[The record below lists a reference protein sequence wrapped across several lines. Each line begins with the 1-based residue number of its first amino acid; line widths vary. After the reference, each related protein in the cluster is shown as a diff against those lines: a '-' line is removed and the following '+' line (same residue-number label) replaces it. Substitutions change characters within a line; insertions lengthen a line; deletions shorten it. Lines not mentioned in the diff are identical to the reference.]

1 MKRGLLH
8 PIDIWSSYNINLI
21 LKRGPFT
28 MNFIQE
34 TSSALRAILDNAQL
48 ARLVALPIDL
58 FPEPEPKAMLIA
70 GLALIC
76 VVILRGTSPRP

>member
-1 MKRGLLH
+1 
-8 PIDIWSSYNINLI
+8 
-21 LKRGPFT
+21 

-48 ARLVALPIDL
+48 AQLVALPIDL

-70 GLALIC
+70 DLALMC
-76 VVILRGTSPRP
+76 VVILRGTSPAPLI

>member
-1 MKRGLLH
+1 
-8 PIDIWSSYNINLI
+8 
-21 LKRGPFT
+21 

-48 ARLVALPIDL
+48 AQLIALPIDL
-58 FPEPEPKAMLIA
+58 FSEPEPKAMLIV
-70 GLALIC
+70 GLVLMC

>member
-1 MKRGLLH
+1 MDRFH
-8 PIDIWSSYNINLI
+8 TFDIWSGYNINLI
-21 LKRGPFT
+21 LKRGPFI

-48 ARLVALPIDL
+48 AQLVALPIDL
-58 FPEPEPKAMLIA
+58 FPEPEPKTMMIA

-76 VVILRGTSPRP
+76 VVILRGTSPRA

>member
-1 MKRGLLH
+1 MDLFH
-8 PIDIWSSYNINLI
+8 TFEISSGYNINLI

-48 ARLVALPIDL
+48 AQLVALPIDL
-58 FPEPEPKAMLIA
+58 FSEPEPKAMLIA